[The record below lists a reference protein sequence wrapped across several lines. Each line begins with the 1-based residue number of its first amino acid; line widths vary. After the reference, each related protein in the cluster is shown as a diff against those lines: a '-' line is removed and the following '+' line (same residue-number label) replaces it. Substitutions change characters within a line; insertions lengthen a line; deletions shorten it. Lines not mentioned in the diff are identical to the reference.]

1 MDFSS
6 TYYDKTLGLL
16 KQLCPIPAPS
26 YDEGRRVDFI
36 CGYLEKEGIEGFYV
50 DEAKNVIIPYNDDG
64 KCELDVFAAHTDVV
78 FPDTEELPMRI
89 EGERLYCPGCG
100 DDTANVAGLIMYA
113 IHFIKERIKTKR
125 GVLFVCNSCEE
136 GLGNLYGVRTLFEN
150 YKGRISSFT
159 SFDHCL
165 GKGIVNVAVGS
176 ERYRIK
182 VKTEGG
188 HSYANFGNRNA
199 IAILSEIITKLYR
212 QTLPDSGKTTYNVGT
227 ISGGTSIN
235 SIAQEAECTYEFRS
249 VDESAL
255 SKMRSSFDSIIS
267 SFKAKN
273 NDVTAE
279 CIGLRPCSS
288 GEADTTGMENL
299 ARTLMEKYGM
309 KYTPG
314 AGSTDCNIPLSLGI
328 KAICLGLIYVKGS
341 HTREE
346 YVDLKSFSTGLNL
359 GYDYIYE
366 LVSSEM

>member
-1 MDFSS
+1 MS
-6 TYYDKTLGLL
+6 L
-16 KQLCPIPAPS
+16 QL
-26 YDEGRRVDFI
+26 
-36 CGYLEKEGIEGFYV
+36 
-50 DEAKNVIIPYNDDG
+50 
-64 KCELDVFAAHTDVV
+64 T
-78 FPDTEELPMRI
+78 PM
-89 EGERLYCPGCG
+89 
-100 DDTANVAGLIMYA
+100 
-113 IHFIKERIKTKR
+113 
-125 GVLFVCNSCEE
+125 LFF
-136 GLGNLYGVRTLFEN
+136 LMRTLFEN